1 MDHLVRSVIA
11 LALLLGLVARPGM
24 AQPLESQIKSAY
36 VLNFV
41 KFTEWP
47 AEVMADDNLTLCVV
61 GDNVLDGALAELIGR
76 NAGGRELQVIHYATE
91 KILNGQPNVGHAL
104 GRCQVVFIGESE
116 QRRFVPIIKALGNA
130 PALTIS
136 DIEDFAEK
144 GGCIGLRYRD
154 NKIVFEI
161 NLAAANKAKLRLP
174 AQLLNLASYVFGR

>member
-1 MDHLVRSVIA
+1 MDHLVRSLIA

-36 VLNFV
+36 VLNFAKLV
-41 KFTEWP
+41 AWP
-47 AEVMADDNLTLCVV
+47 AVAEGTMTLCVV
-61 GDNVLDGALAELIGR
+61 GGNVLGGVLAELEGR
-76 NAGGRELQVIHYATE
+76 KAGGRELRVVHYTPE
-91 KILNGQPNVGHAL
+91 KILNLHPNTDSVL
-104 GRCQVVFIGESE
+104 GGCQMVFIGESE
-116 QRRFVPIIKALGNA
+116 QSRFVPIIKALGNSS
-130 PALTIS
+130 ALTIS
-136 DIEDFAEK
+136 DIEGFAEK